1 VGTLGMTQWRKKMEN
16 KNVLAAVV
24 LSTVI
29 IMMWQFWYGEPV
41 PQNQNQEQVQEQQ
54 LKGDKPLAP
63 AITQKKIETKLT
75 RSDAINEGDRLIIEN
90 KNIKGSISLT
100 GALIDDLTLKNYNQE
115 NNSDTK
121 KVILLNPKKYEQAY
135 FLETGWATSGN
146 EIVPDNQSK
155 WSVKGNK
162 VLSPNNPVTLEW
174 ENRNGLTFIKKFNI
188 DDQYLITVNE
198 EVKNT
203 STQTVSLFHYA
214 QVTRQQKPDVQNFY
228 ILHEGL
234 IGVVDESLNEVNYDD
249 VQDKK
254 KSYTGSKGWVGIT
267 DKYWL
272 TAVVPEK
279 GKNFNAE
286 FVYDK
291 AFKANYIIT
300 DPTVINVNQTGSNIS
315 SLFIGAKEVSIVDGY
330 AENLGF
336 HKFDLAIDWG
346 WFHFFTKP
354 LFFVIDYLFKLS
366 GNFGIAIILL
376 TAAIRLLFFPLANY
390 SFASMAKMK
399 ALQPEMQRIKDL
411 YKDDKQKIQMEMMS
425 LYKKEKVN
433 PVSGCLPILI
443 QIPFFFAIYKM
454 LFVTIEMR
462 HAPFY
467 GWIQD
472 LSAPDPTSIF
482 NFFGLIPWDP
492 PSFLMIGAWPIIMGI
507 TMYVQQKLNPA
518 PPDPIQAKIFAFFPL
533 FLTVLLASFPSGL
546 VIYWSINNVLT
557 MAQQYVIIKKTK
569 IKTA

>member
-1 VGTLGMTQWRKKMEN
+1 MIQWRKKMEN

-63 AITQKKIETKLT
+63 AISQKKIETKLT

-100 GALIDDLTLKNYNQE
+100 GALIDDLMLKNYNQE
-115 NNSDTK
+115 NNSYTK

-174 ENRNGLTFIKKFNI
+174 ENGNGLTFIKKFNI

-234 IGVVDESLNEVNYDD
+234 IGVVDEALNEENYDD

-254 KSYTGSKGWVGIT
+254 KSYAGSKGWVGIT

-300 DPTVINVNQTGSNIS
+300 DPTVINVNQTGSNTS
-315 SLFIGAKEVSIVDGY
+315 SLFVGAKEVSIVDGY

>member
-1 VGTLGMTQWRKKMEN
+1 MEN

-174 ENRNGLTFIKKFNI
+174 ENGNGLTFIKKFKI

-254 KSYTGSKGWVGIT
+254 KGYTGSKGWVGIT

-300 DPTVINVNQTGSNIS
+300 DPTVINVNQTGSNTS
-315 SLFIGAKEVSIVDGY
+315 SLFVGAKEVSIVDGY

>member
-1 VGTLGMTQWRKKMEN
+1 MEN

-63 AITQKKIETKLT
+63 AITQKKIEIKLT

-162 VLSPNNPVTLEW
+162 VLNPNNPVTLEW
-174 ENRNGLTFIKKFNI
+174 ENGNGLTFIKKFNI

-234 IGVVDESLNEVNYDD
+234 IGVVDESLNEENYDD

-300 DPTVINVNQTGSNIS
+300 DPTVINVNQTGSNTS
-315 SLFIGAKEVSIVDGY
+315 SLFVGAKEVSIVDGY

>member
-1 VGTLGMTQWRKKMEN
+1 MEN

-63 AITQKKIETKLT
+63 AISQKKIETKLT
-75 RSDAINEGDRLIIEN
+75 RSDAINENDRLIIEN
-90 KNIKGSISLT
+90 KNIIGSISLT

-146 EIVPDNQSK
+146 EIVPDNQSE

-174 ENRNGLTFIKKFNI
+174 ENGNGLTFIKKFNI

-234 IGVVDESLNEVNYDD
+234 IGVVDESLNEENYDD

-300 DPTVINVNQTGSNIS
+300 DPTVINVNQTGSNTS
-315 SLFIGAKEVSIVDGY
+315 SLFVGAKEVSIVDGY

>member
-1 VGTLGMTQWRKKMEN
+1 MEN

-63 AITQKKIETKLT
+63 AISQKKIETKLT

-174 ENRNGLTFIKKFNI
+174 ENGNGLTFIKKFKI

-234 IGVVDESLNEVNYDD
+234 IGVVDESLNEENYDD
-249 VQDKK
+249 IQDKK

-300 DPTVINVNQTGSNIS
+300 DPTVINVNQTGSNTS

>member
-1 VGTLGMTQWRKKMEN
+1 MEN

-174 ENRNGLTFIKKFNI
+174 ENGNGLTFIKKFKI

-234 IGVVDESLNEVNYDD
+234 IGVVDESLNEENYDD
-249 VQDKK
+249 IQDKK

-300 DPTVINVNQTGSNIS
+300 DPTVINVNQTGSNTS